1 MTTLLPTAPGRRHPA
16 GDRPQPED
24 APPTS
29 PLARLWAAR
38 LWAHAAA
45 LAVVLLA
52 LIPVLGGT
60 GASFS
65 ADEGAALVQARH
77 LARGQGWVVDHPL
90 PQVDPGQKAY
100 PLELSSRGD
109 KGTAPFVKHPLYALL
124 LAGAD
129 RIGGT
134 TAMVLLS
141 LAGTVT
147 AAALAAALAIRL
159 RPTLARPSLWV
170 VGLATPLLFDGYLV
184 IAHTLGAAFA
194 AGAALLALR
203 AAEGRGPR
211 WLAAAGAAGCL
222 AVAVLLRNEAVFWA
236 LGLGVVTAALAI
248 SRRSRVLA
256 VLAFGAVAV
265 AVAAHVGEQ
274 AWIGGIL
281 GGHVVALGGGVETGL
296 GLAKIHAFVLTWL
309 RPGYGDAPRAEL
321 ALSVMSGV
329 LVVGALAVRR
339 HPGDRRAISL
349 LGGVAAVSAL
359 VALLVA
365 PANLVPGLLVA
376 CPVLAAGLCLLRRST
391 IETLA
396 ARFALGTCAAFAV
409 MVAATQ
415 YSTGGS
421 GEWGGRYFALGLPL
435 VIPVVLLALAD
446 AGARL
451 DRPTRQVAAGAL
463 AVCAAAT
470 AVMGVTS
477 LGETHRFTA
486 RLMATADRA
495 GRTVSPGGRP
505 VMLATTG
512 AIPRLA
518 WATFDR
524 QRWLLSEP
532 DDLGGLRGRL
542 VDAGVTEVV
551 LVSNDL
557 QRDLDRMGPGVRV
570 VSTDAPGN
578 RHGWQVAVV
587 EVEVQP

>member
-1 MTTLLPTAPGRRHPA
+1 VATVLTTPPPDGGAPS
-16 GDRPQPED
+16 GDRPQPEK
-24 APPTS
+24 APTS
-29 PLARLWAAR
+29 LPAHLWAAP

-52 LIPVLGGT
+52 LIPIVGGT

-134 TAMVLLS
+134 AAMVALS
-141 LAGTVT
+141 LAGTV
-147 AAALAAALAIRL
+147 AAAVLGAALAFHL
-159 RPTLARPSLWV
+159 RPALARPSLWV

-203 AAEGRGPR
+203 AVEGRGTR
-211 WLAAAGAAGCL
+211 WLAAAGAAVCL

-236 LGLGVVTAALAI
+236 LGLGVVTGALAV
-248 SRRSRVLA
+248 SRRSRALA
-256 VLAFGAVAV
+256 VVALGAVAV
-265 AVAAHVGEQ
+265 AVAAHAGEQ
-274 AWIGGIL
+274 AWIARIL
-281 GGHVVALGGGVETGL
+281 GGHVVALGGGAETGL
-296 GLAKIHAFVLTWL
+296 GLAKARAFALTWL
-309 RPGYGDAPRAEL
+309 RPGYGDTPRGEL

-349 LGGVAAVSAL
+349 LGAVAAASAV

-391 IETLA
+391 LERLA
-396 ARFALGTCAAFAV
+396 ARFALGTCAVFAV

-435 VIPVVLLALAD
+435 IIPVVLVALAD

-451 DRPTRQVAAGAL
+451 DRPTRHVAAAAL
-463 AVCAAAT
+463 AVCAVAT
-470 AVMGVTS
+470 ATMGVTS
-477 LGETHRFTA
+477 LGETHRFTG

-495 GRTVSPGGRP
+495 GRTVSPDGRP

-542 VDAGVTEVV
+542 ADSGVTEVV
-551 LVSNDL
+551 LVTNDL
-557 QRDLDRMGPGVRV
+557 RRDLDRLGAGVRV
-570 VSTDAPGN
+570 VSTEAPGS

-587 EVEVQP
+587 QVQP